1 MASFFPLLAGPMMFV
16 AAPDPNAQLPQALN
30 EVVKVSPEYKDARL
44 ACDEAEA
51 GLDDSADAGDT
62 IILDFPCRDRV
73 LLVSQ
78 AEAKAIAGFLWAQY
92 KATTQQEHKRLRP
105 LGEILASAAVAVAG
119 EAVDRAPA
127 VDRDPTR
134 DNRAKPRDYQFDNLR
149 KRDVLDFNVTAAFT
163 FDLMSK
169 VGTCSG
175 ALEAAITRMER
186 EGTPAAISWSK
197 QARRT
202 LGKAL
207 YGPDDACV

>member
-1 MASFFPLLAGPMMFV
+1 MAAFLPLIAGPMMLA
-16 AAPDPNAQLPQALN
+16 AAPDPHAQLSQALN
-30 EVVKVSPEYKDARL
+30 EVVKVSPEDKDARL

-51 GLDDSADAGDT
+51 GLDGSIDTGDI
-62 IILDFPCRDRV
+62 IILDFPCGDGF
-73 LLVSQ
+73 LVASP
-78 AEAKAIAGFLWAQY
+78 AEAKAVASFLWAQY
-92 KATTQQEHKRLRP
+92 KATMQQEPKRLRP

-134 DNRAKPRDYQFDNLR
+134 DNRAKPSDYQFDNLR

-163 FDLMSK
+163 FDLMRK

-186 EGTPAAISWSK
+186 EGTPPAISWSK